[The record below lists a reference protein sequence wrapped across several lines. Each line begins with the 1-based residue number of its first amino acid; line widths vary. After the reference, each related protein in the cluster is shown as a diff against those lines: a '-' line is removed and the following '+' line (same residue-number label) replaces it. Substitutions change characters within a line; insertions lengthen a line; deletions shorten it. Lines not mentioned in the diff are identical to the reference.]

1 VDPSPPPPPPAT
13 APTLT
18 TTTIARAAAA
28 RYCAPLPSPAS
39 PLAARTPS
47 SPPVVSS
54 TATTSSLA
62 SPPLPSLSPSPHRPG
77 VRPLPL
83 HVCAFI
89 EEVKRS
95 QCKWMLDALQV
106 YCLERLLARSHFTLR
121 PEAAWVEFINDPV
134 RTKVLP
140 SQEAYELF
148 TDAQASRVAGLV
160 GDRGPD
166 RGLNGRHSYIEWLRR
181 PPCACGARD
190 CDKSVDSVLFRCGLC
205 TEARACLRSGMA
217 AFASSCDPAYTGMG
231 GWNAACMLLRGLT
244 DVTPGQRLAARRL
257 LLALPHAPP
266 LNNVG
271 VPIMG
276 RRDAQRMGRQVHA
289 RVLDMFNAAESGRR
303 RASQLLRHFPA
314 ISSSGPGMQS
324 DGAAPSGRGQPPL
337 PAAAVGVIRAVS

>member
-1 VDPSPPPPPPAT
+1 MRGWP
-13 APTLT
+13 
-18 TTTIARAAAA
+18 ARAPYAGGG
-28 RYCAPLPSPAS
+28 RLHLPQRAHW
-39 PLAARTPS
+39 L
-47 SPPVVSS
+47 
-54 TATTSSLA
+54 
-62 SPPLPSLSPSPHRPG
+62 
-77 VRPLPL
+77 
-83 HVCAFI
+83 
-89 EEVKRS
+89 
-95 QCKWMLDALQV
+95 
-106 YCLERLLARSHFTLR
+106 RSHFTLR
-121 PEAAWVEFINDPV
+121 PEAAWVEFVNDPV

-166 RGLNGRHSYIEWLRR
+166 RGFNGRHSYIEWLRR
-181 PPCACGARD
+181 RPCACGVSD

-205 TEARACLRSGMA
+205 AEARACLRSGMA

-244 DVTPGQRLAARRL
+244 DVSPGQRLAARRL

-289 RVLDMFNAAESGRR
+289 RVLDMFNAAESRPVAVRLHGCCGTSRPWARWGLGCSPMGRR
-303 RASQLLRHFPA
+303 LRGGGGPRRRRRLLA
-314 ISSSGPGMQS
+314 
-324 DGAAPSGRGQPPL
+324 
-337 PAAAVGVIRAVS
+337 